1 MPTDATE
8 KPGPAAFARPARRTG
23 LPVLLGGAFLAAGV
37 LSAEAQTA
45 SPVGELNDQTQP
57 RTTREVASKP
67 ADPVRTGPLAPWATD
82 MAARGLTFDVNI
94 YDFYQAN
101 PSAGLRTG

>member
-1 MPTDATE
+1 MKIYRIIDHGSTRSPTR
-8 KPGPAAFARPARRTG
+8 KHFIRSVAAAI
-23 LPVLLGGAFLAAGV
+23 LG
-37 LSAEAQTA
+37 LSASGAQAQTA
-45 SPVGELNDQTQP
+45 SPVGEFNVQTQP